1 MLSAWRTCVNILF
14 VRKYP
19 RQAIKDWPVSERPRE
34 RLMRYGPEGL
44 SEAQLLSIILGSG
57 ASSHG
62 KSAIDLARN
71 LLETFGDLNGIA
83 SASVTELCSVPGM
96 GNTKAAQIKGA
107 LELGRRFVSEKHAP
121 YGSNFSTSAEV
132 SGYFTPLLQDVKKE
146 LFKIVLLDSQNRMM
160 GDVTIS
166 EGSLTASIVHPR
178 EVFKPAIRESAA
190 AIILIH
196 NHPSGDPAPSREDKA
211 ITNKL
216 ASTGEVVGIKVLDHI
231 IIGRNGY
238 FSFCDEML
246 L

>member
-1 MLSAWRTCVNILF
+1 LF

-19 RQAIKDWPVSERPRE
+19 RQAIKDWPVNERPRE
-34 RLMRYGPEGL
+34 RLIRYGPEQL
-44 SEAQLLSIILGSG
+44 SEAQLLSIILVSG

-62 KSAIDLARN
+62 KSALDLARN
-71 LLETFGDLNGIA
+71 LIETFGDLNGIA
-83 SASVTELCSVPGM
+83 DASITELCAVPGM
-96 GNTKAAQIKGA
+96 GNTKAVQIKGA
-107 LELGRRFVSEKHAP
+107 LELGRRFVSEKHTP

-132 SGYFTPLLQDVKKE
+132 SQYFTPLLQDLKKE
-146 LFKIVLLDSQNRMM
+146 MFKIVLLDSQNCMM
-160 GDVTIS
+160 RDVTIS

-190 AIILIH
+190 AIILVH
-196 NHPSGDPAPSREDKA
+196 NHPSGDPSPSREDKA

-231 IIGRNGY
+231 IIGKNGY
-238 FSFCDEML
+238 YSFCDEML